1 MIETERLLLR
11 LPEPEDAD
19 GVARF
24 MADPEVM
31 RYIGAGQ
38 TGTYDDAVERIE
50 LHRRKWER
58 DGFGLFSVL
67 RRDTGEFI
75 GRVGLL
81 AWDPVLWE
89 PGTRHGIGNDAEIE
103 LGWTLDRTAWGHGY
117 ATEAAIAARDWALRE
132 VRPRRL
138 ISLIHPDNV
147 RSIRVAERI
156 GSGYERDIFTA
167 RGVIAQLWS
176 LPSRP

>member
-11 LPEPEDAD
+11 LPEQDDAP
-19 GVARF
+19 GLARV

-38 TGTYDDAVERIE
+38 TGTYGDAVERIE
-50 LHRRKWER
+50 IHRHKWEL

-67 RRDTGEFI
+67 RKDRGEFI

-81 AWDPVLWE
+81 VWDPVIWE
-89 PGTRHGIGNDAEIE
+89 PGTRHEIGEAAEIE

-117 ATEAAIAARDWALRE
+117 ATEAAFAARDWALRVVE
-132 VRPRRL
+132 PRRL
-138 ISLIHPDNV
+138 ISLIHPDNA
-147 RSIRVAERI
+147 RSIRVAEKI

-167 RGVIAQLWS
+167 RGVVAQLWS
-176 LPSRP
+176 LPSLP